1 MWRVCSATLKGTMAG
16 EKLGV
21 WGNWCVEK
29 GTTREGWKDVA
40 GGLLTCCPECP
51 RAPGVGLLCTVVQV
65 RAAG

>member
-1 MWRVCSATLKGTMAG
+1 MAG